1 MIRKL
6 ETTDAAIV
14 AELTGFDISK
24 RDDVNYDLSGIS
36 IEEGTIDSLII
47 LGTRPITDY
56 CRVSKVDKELGSREI
71 LVYYSKDSTPK
82 CMYKT
87 FRPFVAEKLRDYSL
101 CWYIPKDSKDELNA
115 IQCLDMVK
123 CEYDGVLIQRMR

>member
-36 IEEGTIDSLII
+36 IENDVIDSLII
-47 LGTRPITDY
+47 MGKRPITDY

-71 LVYYSKDSTPK
+71 LVYYSKVQTDE

-87 FRPFVAEKLRDYSL
+87 FRPFVAERLRDYSL
-101 CWYIPKDSKDELNA
+101 CWYIPKDIQDEMNA
-115 IQCLDMVK
+115 IKCLGMIK
-123 CEYDGVLIQRMR
+123 WYKGVLIKRMR

>member
-6 ETTDAAIV
+6 DTKDAAII
-14 AELTGFDISK
+14 AALTGFDISK

-36 IEEGTIDSLII
+36 IENDAIDSLII
-47 LGTRPITDY
+47 MGKRPITNY
-56 CRVSKVDKELGSREI
+56 CQVSKVDKELGSREI
-71 LVYYSKDSTPK
+71 LVYYSKVQTDE

-101 CWYIPKDSKDELNA
+101 CWYIPKDIQDEINA
-115 IQCLDMVK
+115 IKCLGMTK
-123 CEYDGVLIQRMR
+123 WYNGVLIKRMR